1 MVGDYSG
8 NINSFNTVNI
18 DNHYWSDEEDDGA
31 GNGIERIIAYS
42 AHYKSDF

>member
-1 MVGDYSG
+1 MGDYSG

-31 GNGIERIIAYS
+31 GNGI
-42 AHYKSDF
+42 